1 MNKKIICLAIALGLG
16 CGFSYADSNLNQR
29 NISESRGISLQL
41 KDEPANL
48 VEIDTNAYSH
58 NLAEIRK
65 MIGPKPKICVVMKSD
80 AYGHGINNLID
91 NAIKANVDYIAAV
104 DNSEFKL
111 LAEKIKTSGKN
122 IHLLRIAPVTRIEL
136 IQAQTN
142 NWHVEEIAGSLSEAQ
157 MLEDT
162 AEMLSQQQHKN
173 IIIPI
178 HLNIETGMGRM
189 GLRNVS
195 DIRKIMAMPHLQV
208 VGVMTHFAKDYEDPP
223 TDYIATRAQL
233 DIFESV
239 VKQLNLNKNVIQ
251 HVANS
256 GAAAK
261 FPWARKDMVRIGSLT
276 YGEDLDDYQDPH
288 HVLQPVM
295 TSFKST
301 VVIVES
307 NVPPHSPIN
316 YDGLQYTR
324 DDKPSTTATLR
335 VGYNYGFPQYAFR
348 ENGSTVLIRGQRF
361 PVLGKTS
368 MNMVVIDVTDQ
379 DPKNPV
385 RLEDEAVLVGSQGDQ
400 AISWAEFAKRNKM
413 GITEQVLL
421 IGNQNVRKVI
431 ESK

>member
-1 MNKKIICLAIALGLG
+1 MRNKLLLVLLLSLSITG
-16 CGFSYADSNLNQR
+16 GFADSNLNR
-29 NISESRGISLQL
+29 NDYTTATTRALNADI
-41 KDEPANL
+41 PANF
-48 VEIDTNAYSH
+48 VEIDTAAYTH
-58 NLAEIRK
+58 NLQEIRK
-65 MIGPKPKICVVMKSD
+65 MIGAKPKICVVMKSD
-80 AYGHGINNLID
+80 AYGHGINNLTD
-91 NAIKANVDYIAAV
+91 SALKTNVDYIAAV
-104 DNSEFKL
+104 DNSEFRI
-111 LAEKIKTSGKN
+111 LAAKIKASGKN
-122 IHLLRIAPVTRIEL
+122 THLLRIAPATKAEL

-142 NWHVEEIAGSLSEAQ
+142 NWQVEEIAGSLNEAK
-157 MLEDT
+157 MLNDT
-162 AEMLSQQQHKN
+162 AIELSRKLHKN
-173 IIIPI
+173 IVVAVHI
-178 HLNIETGMGRM
+178 NIETGMGRM
-189 GLRNVS
+189 GLRNVN
-195 DIRKIMAMPHLQV
+195 DIRQIMAMSHLKV

-233 DIFESV
+233 DIFESMV
-239 VKQLNLNKNVIQ
+239 NQLNLDKSVIQ

-261 FPWARKDMVRIGSLT
+261 FPWARKDMVRVGSLT
-276 YGEDLDDYQDPH
+276 YGEDLDDYQDPQ
-288 HVLQPVM
+288 HVLKPVM
-295 TSFKST
+295 KSFKST

-379 DPKNPV
+379 NPANPV
-385 RLEDEAVLVGSQGDQ
+385 HLGDEAVLVGTQEGQ
-400 AISWAEFAKRNKM
+400 AITWTEFAKRNKM

-421 IGNQNVRKVI
+421 IGNQNMRNVV
-431 ESK
+431 ESR

>member
-1 MNKKIICLAIALGLG
+1 MRHKLLLALLLGLSITG
-16 CGFSYADSNLNQR
+16 SFADSNLNR
-29 NISESRGISLQL
+29 NDYIATATASTLNAEI
-41 KDEPANL
+41 PANF
-48 VEIDTNAYSH
+48 VEIDTAAYTH
-58 NLAEIRK
+58 NLQEIRK
-65 MIGPKPKICVVMKSD
+65 MIGTKPKICVVMKSD

-91 NAIKANVDYIAAV
+91 SALKANVDYIAAV
-104 DNSEFKL
+104 DNSEFRI
-111 LAEKIKTSGKN
+111 LAAKIKAHGKN
-122 IHLLRIAPVTRIEL
+122 THLLRIAPATKAEL

-142 NWHVEEIAGSLSEAQ
+142 NWQVEEIAGSLNEAK
-157 MLEDT
+157 MLNDT
-162 AEMLSQQQHKN
+162 AIELSHKLHKN
-173 IIIPI
+173 IVVAVHI
-178 HLNIETGMGRM
+178 NIETGMGRM
-189 GLRNVS
+189 GLRNVN
-195 DIRKIMAMPHLQV
+195 DIRQIMAMSHLKV

-223 TDYIATRAQL
+223 TDYIATRTQL
-233 DIFESV
+233 DIFESMV
-239 VKQLNLNKNVIQ
+239 NQLNLDKNVIQ

-261 FPWARKDMVRIGSLT
+261 FPWARKDMVRVGSLT
-276 YGEDLDDYQDPH
+276 YGEDLDDYQDPQ
-288 HVLQPVM
+288 HVLKPVM
-295 TSFKST
+295 KSFKST

-379 DPKNPV
+379 NPANPV
-385 RLEDEAVLVGSQGDQ
+385 HLGDEAVLVGAQESQT
-400 AISWAEFAKRNKM
+400 ITWSEFAKRNKM

-421 IGNQNVRKVI
+421 IGNQNMRNVV
-431 ESK
+431 ESR